1 MWKYYEIYC
10 VSITIYKQGSY
21 KYLKEKKSYK
31 REDWKKKE
39 KKKCCSYSA
48 TWTDQGGTVATVQNL
63 EKKRKGHNKPKVTL

>member
-21 KYLKEKKSYK
+21 KYLKEKKGTNGK
-31 REDWKKKE
+31 TE
-39 KKKCCSYSA
+39 KKKKKKNCCSYSA
-48 TWTDQGGTVATVQNL
+48 TWTNQGGTVATVQNL

>member
-21 KYLKEKKSYK
+21 KYLKEKKK
-31 REDWKKKE
+31 VQTGRLKKK
-39 KKKCCSYSA
+39 KKKKFCSYSA

-63 EKKRKGHNKPKVTL
+63 EKKKGHNKPKVTL